1 MARALRTLLFL
12 LLLPLATGAQ
22 AASAQ
27 APTCPASDPPLWEV
41 IHDGAPL
48 HLLGSVHVLRPEA
61 YPLDDSLMELFD
73 QAEVVV
79 FELDLGDL
87 QRQAMMMMEQGT
99 YQDGRTLAGKL
110 PEEAYQDVV
119 DRLQA
124 LGIPSAMVTALKPW
138 MAALMLSSLAVQQGG
153 YEAEWGL
160 DLHLHARAVEAG
172 KALEPLE
179 TAEEQIQVFEGL
191 SEEAQVAYLLS
202 TLEELDDAVARMDE
216 MSMAWRAGDAD
227 HLVEMILESMEDS
240 PELTERILF
249 QRNRNWIGPI
259 EALLQDPR
267 AGMVIVGTGHLVG
280 EGSVVELLEARG
292 HRVERRSVGCF
303 TG

>member
-1 MARALRTLLFL
+1 MARALRPLLLLLFL
-12 LLLPLATGAQ
+12 PLTAQAQ
-22 AASAQ
+22 AATTQGA
-27 APTCPASDPPLWEV
+27 TCPASDPPLWEV
-41 IHDGAPL
+41 VHDGAPL

-61 YPLDDSLMELFD
+61 YPLDDSLMEIFD
-73 QAEVVV
+73 QAEVVI

-138 MAALMLSSLAVQQGG
+138 LAALMLSSLAVQQGG

-160 DLHLHARAVEAG
+160 DLHLHTKAVEAG
-172 KALEPLE
+172 KTLEALE

-191 SEEAQVAYLLS
+191 SQEAQVAYLLS
-202 TLEELDDAVARMDE
+202 TLEELDDAVSRMDE

-227 HLVEMILESMEDS
+227 HLAEMILESLDDS

-249 QRNRNWIGPI
+249 QRNRNWVDPI
-259 EALLQDPR
+259 EALLEDPR
-267 AGMVIVGTGHLVG
+267 NGLVIVGTGHLVG
-280 EGSVVELLEARG
+280 EASVVELLEARG
-292 HRVERRSVGCF
+292 WVLERREVGCF